1 MAGPVSAALVSKADA
16 GGADVVG
23 VEAADLVVLDLADEG
38 GAGAETGKAD
48 DGVGAGAAAHLGRRA
63 HVLVDRGGAGLVDQ
77 RHAALGHAVAGEKT
91 LVGLHQHVE
100 NRIADPENVVFC
112 VSHPSVL
119 FTALCEEAERGQ
131 EGCGL
136 PDRPRASKAA
146 PHARNGF
153 AVDPVRSGASRRVSK
168 DAGPS
173 VAASFE
179 TRAGA
184 RPRMS
189 GLVALASAGCCYTAP
204 PMIRSFL
211 TVSSGTLA
219 SRLLGFVRD
228 SALAA
233 LLGAGA
239 VADAFLAAFQL
250 VNVVRRLL
258 TEGGLN
264 AALVPAWLRV
274 RETDGAVAAAAFA
287 GRVLG
292 TVTTA
297 LIAATAVLALV
308 MPLVMT
314 ALAPGFSGRE
324 TLQLATDNARL
335 MLPYLAF
342 AGPVTVMMAL
352 LNAQGRFALTAFSP
366 LLFNIALIAV
376 MVVLLAVR
384 PDAVQAAQIVAATV
398 GIAGLL
404 QLSVLVLRRGES
416 IAAPLRISF
425 DKEIRG
431 FLAKAAPGM
440 MASSAP
446 QLLMVAGAII
456 ASSSPSAVSWLYF
469 ANRLVELPLGIVG
482 VAMGTVLIPEL
493 TRAVRGEDR
502 AAVAHAEL
510 RGLELA
516 VGLALPATLGLIVL
530 SEPIVRLL
538 FEHGAFTADDTE
550 ATARAL
556 MWLTLALPAH
566 VLVKALSPAF
576 FAREDTMTPLVSA
589 LKGVVLAI
597 AAAFLLSHWYGAD
610 GIAAAIALGAWSMA
624 FSLIRRGAETFGFS
638 IDAEAQAAAAAHR
651 ARGARHG
658 RAAVAGDT
666 VAAGARL
673 GRARLRAGRP
683 AAGRDSGGN
692 CDLRPV
698 LKAFRRH
705 RLARGG

>member
-1 MAGPVSAALVSKADA
+1 
-16 GGADVVG
+16 
-23 VEAADLVVLDLADEG
+23 
-38 GAGAETGKAD
+38 
-48 DGVGAGAAAHLGRRA
+48 
-63 HVLVDRGGAGLVDQ
+63 
-77 RHAALGHAVAGEKT
+77 
-91 LVGLHQHVE
+91 
-100 NRIADPENVVFC
+100 
-112 VSHPSVL
+112 
-119 FTALCEEAERGQ
+119 
-131 EGCGL
+131 
-136 PDRPRASKAA
+136 
-146 PHARNGF
+146 
-153 AVDPVRSGASRRVSK
+153 
-168 DAGPS
+168 
-173 VAASFE
+173 
-179 TRAGA
+179 
-184 RPRMS
+184 
-189 GLVALASAGCCYTAP
+189 
-204 PMIRSFL
+204 MIRAFL
-211 TVSSGTLA
+211 TVSTGTLA

-233 LLGAGA
+233 LLGAGL

-250 VNVVRRLL
+250 VNVARRLL

-274 RETDGAVAAAAFA
+274 RENEGPTAAAAFA

-292 TVTTA
+292 TITLA
-297 LIAATAVLALV
+297 LIAATALLALL
-308 MPLVMT
+308 MPLVIA
-314 ALAPGFSGRE
+314 ALAPGFAGRE

-376 MVVLLAVR
+376 MAVLMMFPQDAVR
-384 PDAVQAAQIVAATV
+384 AAQIIAATV
-398 GIAGLL
+398 GVAGLL
-404 QLSVLVLRRGES
+404 QLSILVLRRGES
-416 IAAPLRISF
+416 IATPLRISF

-493 TRAVRGEDR
+493 TRALRAADR
-502 AAVAHAEL
+502 AAIAHAES

-530 SEPIVRLL
+530 AEPIVRLL
-538 FEHGAFTADDTE
+538 FEHGAFTAADTE

-556 MWLTLALPAH
+556 IWLTLALPAH

-576 FAREDTMTPLVSA
+576 FAREDTMTPLLSA
-589 LKGVVLAI
+589 LKGVVLAV
-597 AAAFLLSHWYGAD
+597 ALAFLLSHWYGVD

-624 FSLIRRGAETFGFS
+624 FSLIRRGVATFGLS
-638 IDAEAQAAAAAHR
+638 IDTEARRRLPRIALSALAMGALLWFCAWSLPALASGAHGLVQAVLLL
-651 ARGARHG
+651 
-658 RAAVAGDT
+658 AVI
-666 VAAGARL
+666 AAGIAIYGL
-673 GRARLRAGRP
+673 FLRIFGVVGWRETVNAIRP
-683 AAGRDSGGN
+683 SKR
-692 CDLRPV
+692 
-698 LKAFRRH
+698 
-705 RLARGG
+705 